1 MNTFVAKQ
9 CGISRARL
17 AEFLLLATAWGLI
30 AGGAVALFLGATKR
44 FLPHDVAFL
53 QMTPQD
59 LCARNECRIVHF
71 MIHDRIAFGGA
82 VLAIG
87 VLYLWLVRGPLRHGE
102 MWAWRA
108 YAGSSGIGFAGFLA
122 YSGYGY
128 FDTWHGV
135 ATLGLLIATVW
146 GLVGIRRALRRQNTA
161 TEMPP
166 SWGQRLLLIAS
177 AGLVLGGAIVMCV
190 GMTCVFVPQDIRFM
204 GITVAEL
211 DALNPRLIPL
221 IAHDRAGFGG
231 AACSCGWV
239 MFGCVRHG
247 WGQRGL
253 MPALGCAGLAGFG
266 CAIGVHP
273 AVGYND
279 FFHILP
285 AMIGAG
291 VFLVGFVFAWR
302 RPAAIAIG
310 SP

>member
-1 MNTFVAKQ
+1 MDTLIARQRGNRST
-9 CGISRARL
+9 RL

-87 VLYLWLVRGPLRHGE
+87 VLYLWLVRGPLRQGE
-102 MWAWRA
+102 MWAWRT
-108 YAGSSGIGFAGFLA
+108 YAGSSAIGFAGFLA

-128 FDTWHGV
+128 FDTLHGL
-135 ATLGLLIATVW
+135 ATLGLLIAAVW
-146 GLVGIRRALRRQNTA
+146 GLFGTRRSLRYKMVST
-161 TEMPP
+161 TPMP
-166 SWGQRLLLIAS
+166 WGQRLLLVAS
-177 AGLVLGGAIVMCV
+177 GGLVLGGAIVMCV
-190 GMTCVFVPQDIRFM
+190 GMSFVFVPQDIRFM

-211 DALNPRLIPL
+211 DALNPRLVPL

-239 MFGCVRHG
+239 MFGCVRYG

-285 AMIGAG
+285 AMIGAS
-291 VFLVGFVFAWR
+291 VFLAGFVVGWR